1 MEALAQIKKHPILGQ
16 FHSRP
21 FYKINKGGAGG
32 KMSTNGGKGGHMT
45 GGKGGAGGGK
55 GGYPSSTENQILE
68 SAEMAARREVRQSA
82 QAKKMILIQH
92 VTERIQQVGFLAG
105 CDCGGVGTTPSA
117 VVLVYPRMLEDFLS

>member
-1 MEALAQIKKHPILGQ
+1 MFVDEATLSVSSG
-16 FHSRP
+16 
-21 FYKINKGGAGG
+21 KGGAGCVSFHREANVPKG
-32 KMSTNGGKGGHMT
+32 GPNGGNGGHMT